1 MAKKHADAPPS
12 KVGEIVQQPAAQ
24 MAASLTAGQ
33 GEFLLYQTE
42 DAQTRIQLRLDDG
55 TVWMSQ
61 KQLAELYQVA
71 VPTINAHLRGLF
83 QDGELAADRTIRK
96 FLIVAREG
104 RRDVERRVDHY
115 NLEVI
120 LHLGYRVR
128 SHRGTQFR
136 RWATEQLK
144 SYLEKGFL
152 LDDDRFK
159 HGQRDGDDGEYFQEL
174 LARIRDIRSSEKEFW
189 RMVLDIYAT
198 SIDYDPH
205 TETSQQF
212 FATVQNKMHW
222 AAHGHTA
229 AELIV
234 QRVDAQA
241 QNMGLTSWTAASK
254 GGPVRKADVGIA
266 KNYLNA
272 EELDTLNR
280 IVTAYI
286 EVAELQAQ
294 AHQPMTMRD
303 WATELDNFLRLTRKD
318 ILTHA
323 GKVPAKS
330 ALAKAEAA
338 YAEYQARVRNLPSP
352 VEKDFEA
359 AIAQPVTQLQK
370 SRKALP
376 NKKKRDEA

>member
-1 MAKKHADAPPS
+1 MAKQAPGNTPA
-12 KVGEIVQQPAAQ
+12 KAGGLVQQAAAP
-24 MAASLTAGQ
+24 MAET

-42 DAQTRIQLRLDDG
+42 DAQTRVQVRLQDG
-55 TVWMSQ
+55 GLWLTQ
-61 KQLAELYQVA
+61 AQLAELYQCSPQNITQHIRA
-71 VPTINAHLRGLF
+71 IYQT
-83 QDGELAADRTIRK
+83 GELQ
-96 FLIVAREG
+96 EG
-104 RRDVERRVDHY
+104 ATCKPYLQVRLERGRQVNRSLKHY
-115 NLEVI
+115 SLEVV
-120 LHLGYRVR
+120 LAVGYRAK

-144 SYLEKGFL
+144 TYLRKGVL

-159 HGQRDGDDGEYFQEL
+159 RGEDAEYFEEL
-174 LARIRDIRSSEKEFW
+174 LARIRDIRSSEKVFW
-189 RMVLDIYAT
+189 RKVLDIYAT
-198 SIDYDPH
+198 SVDYDPH
-205 TETSQQF
+205 TEIARQF

-234 QRVDAQA
+234 ARVNAQA
-241 QNMGLTSWTAASK
+241 PHVGLTNWPGASK
-254 GGPVRKADVGIA
+254 GAPVRKADVGIA

-303 WATELDNFLRLTRKD
+303 WAQELDNFLRMTRKD

-323 GKVPAKS
+323 GKVSAQT

-338 YAEYQARVRNLPSP
+338 YAQYRARVRNLPSP

-359 AIAQPVTQLQK
+359 ALAQPVKQLQK

-376 NKKKRDEA
+376 KKKKGEQT

>member
-1 MAKKHADAPPS
+1 MAKQAPGNTPA
-12 KVGEIVQQPAAQ
+12 KAGGLVQQAA
-24 MAASLTAGQ
+24 AAMEET

-42 DAQTRIQLRLDDG
+42 DAQTRVQVRLQDG
-55 TVWMSQ
+55 GLWLTQ
-61 KQLAELYQVA
+61 AQLAELYQCSPQNITQHIRA
-71 VPTINAHLRGLF
+71 IYQT
-83 QDGELAADRTIRK
+83 GELQEAATCKPYLQVRLER
-96 FLIVAREG
+96 G
-104 RRDVERRVDHY
+104 RQVNRSLKHY
-115 NLEVI
+115 SLEVV
-120 LHLGYRVR
+120 LAVGYRAK

-144 SYLEKGFL
+144 TYLRKGVL

-159 HGQRDGDDGEYFQEL
+159 RGEDAEYFEEL
-174 LARIRDIRSSEKEFW
+174 LARIRDIRSSEKVFW
-189 RMVLDIYAT
+189 RKVLDIYAT

-205 TETSQQF
+205 TEIARQF

-234 QRVDAQA
+234 ARVDAQA
-241 QNMGLTSWTAASK
+241 PHVGLTNWPGASK
-254 GGPVRKADVGIA
+254 GAPVRKADVGIA

-303 WATELDNFLRLTRKD
+303 WAQELDNFLRMTRKD
-318 ILTHA
+318 ILPHA
-323 GKVPAKS
+323 GKVSAKT

-338 YAEYQARVRNLPSP
+338 YAQYRARVRNLPSP

-359 AIAQPVTQLQK
+359 ALAQPVKQLQK

-376 NKKKRDEA
+376 KKKIGEQT

>member
-1 MAKKHADAPPS
+1 MTTKPTVPELAK
-12 KVGEIVQQPAAQ
+12 GEQIVQQPAAP
-24 MAASLTAGQ
+24 MAGQ
-33 GEFLLYQTE
+33 GEFLFYQTE
-42 DAQTRIQLRLDDG
+42 DARTRVQLRLDDG

-61 KQLAELYQVA
+61 KQLADLYQVK
-71 VPTINAHLRGLF
+71 VPTINAHLKNLF

-104 RRDVERRVDHY
+104 ARNVERLVDHY

-136 RWATEQLK
+136 RWVTEQLK
-144 SYLEKGFL
+144 DYLEKGFL
-152 LDDDRFK
+152 LDDERFK
-159 HGQRDGDDGEYFQEL
+159 GGQDSAYFEEL
-174 LARIRDIRSSEKEFW
+174 LARIRDIRSSEKVFW
-189 RMVLDIYAT
+189 RKVLDIYAT
-198 SIDYDPH
+198 SMDYDPH

-241 QNMGLTSWTAASK
+241 PNMGLTNWAGASK
-254 GGPVRKADVGIA
+254 GAPVRKADVSIA

-294 AHQPMTMRD
+294 ARQPMTMRD
-303 WATELDNFLRLTRKD
+303 WAGELDNFLRMTRKD

-323 GKVPAKS
+323 GKVTAEA
-330 ALAKAEAA
+330 ALAKAQAA
-338 YAEYQARVRNLPSP
+338 YAEYQARIRDLPSP
-352 VEKDFEA
+352 VERDFDA
-359 AIAQPVTQLQK
+359 AIARPVKRIEK

-376 NKKKRDEA
+376 NKKKGEQA

>member
-1 MAKKHADAPPS
+1 MATKKSVATNA
-12 KVGEIVQQPAAQ
+12 GEIGQQSAAQ
-24 MAASLTAGQ
+24 TQ
-33 GEFLLYQTE
+33 FLLYQTE
-42 DAQTRIQLRLDDG
+42 DAQTRVQLRQEGDS
-55 TVWMSQ
+55 VWLTQ
-61 KQLAELYQVA
+61 KQLSDLYQVS
-71 VPTINAHLRGLF
+71 VPTINAHLRTLF

-96 FLIVAREG
+96 FLIVAQEG
-104 RRDVERRVDHY
+104 ARNVKRRVDHY
-115 NLEVI
+115 SLEAI
-120 LHLGYRVR
+120 LQLGYRVR

-136 RWATEQLK
+136 RWATEQLQG
-144 SYLEKGFL
+144 YLEKGFL

-159 HGQRDGDDGEYFQEL
+159 NGQRDGDDGEYFQEL

-189 RMVLDIYAT
+189 KKVLDIYAT
-198 SIDYDPH
+198 SIDYTPH
-205 TETSQQF
+205 SETSQQF

-241 QNMGLTSWTAASK
+241 PNMGLTNWAGAGK
-254 GGPVRKADVGIA
+254 GAPVRKADVGIA
-266 KNYLNA
+266 KNYLDA

-294 AHQPMTMRD
+294 ARQPMTMRD
-303 WATELDNFLRLTRKD
+303 WAQELDNFLRLTRKD

-323 GKVPAKS
+323 GKVSADA
-330 ALAKAEAA
+330 ALAKAQAV
-338 YAEYQARVRNLPSP
+338 YADYQVRVRNLPSP

-359 AIAQPVTQLQK
+359 MIAQPAKQLEQQRKRLPKQK
-370 SRKALP
+370 TGGGA
-376 NKKKRDEA
+376 